1 MNRSLL
7 VVTIL
12 ALFILVPISSA
23 ETDEMTADEHYLMGN
38 ALSSFGQ
45 YENATKEYRLALDM
59 RPDFSDALN
68 NLGIVLNR
76 QGKYEEALEVA
87 DNGIR
92 VSPNDA
98 DACATGHHPWKTLTI

>member
-1 MNRSLL
+1 MNRL
-7 VVTIL
+7 VPLITFFIIL
-12 ALFILVPISSA
+12 ILVPTTFA

-45 YENATKEYRLALDM
+45 YENATNEYRLALKM
-59 RPDFSDALN
+59 RPGFSDALN

-87 DNGIR
+87 VKQSELLHRMLRPGI
-92 VSPNDA
+92 
-98 DACATGHHPWKTLTI
+98 TGGSCLGS

>member
-1 MNRSLL
+1 MNRL
-7 VVTIL
+7 VPLITFFIIL
-12 ALFILVPISSA
+12 ILVPTTFA

-45 YENATKEYRLALDM
+45 YENATNEYRLALKM
-59 RPDFSDALN
+59 RPGFSDALN

-87 DNGIR
+87 DEAVR
-92 VSPNDA
+92 VTPQDA
-98 DACATGHHPWKTLTI
+98 DAWYNRGSRLGN